1 MQALLGI
8 VVLLALSW
16 LMSENRGAISWR
28 FVVIGVAVQAI
39 LAALFLH
46 APWLSSVLLAINGF
60 VSAVGEATTAGTVFM
75 FGFLGGGEFPVG
87 SVAES
92 PYIFAFRV
100 LPQVVVFS
108 VVVALLWHWRV
119 LPTLVR
125 GLSWALRKTF
135 HISGTVATAAAASL
149 FLGMIETP
157 MVIRAYLSQLTR
169 SEFFT
174 VMSLGMAT
182 VAGTVM
188 ILFAALL
195 GDILDGVVGHIV
207 GASMINVIGALYL
220 SRLFIPETQTIEI
233 ASSDISLSYD
243 SSMDA
248 LTRGTQDG
256 LAMAVNIG
264 AMLLVLISFVALGN
278 MILGGF
284 TGTETLT
291 IESILGFLFA
301 PLAWLIGVPW
311 EHAGLAGSLLGTKVV
326 LNEVMA
332 YVQFAASADL
342 FTEHSRL
349 IMLYALCGF
358 ANIGS
363 LGILI
368 GGLLVLV
375 PERKNEY
382 LSIAPKSVVCGTLV
396 NLITGAIVGLV
407 SLV

>member
-1 MQALLGI
+1 
-8 VVLLALSW
+8 
-16 LMSENRGAISWR
+16 
-28 FVVIGVAVQAI
+28 
-39 LAALFLH
+39 
-46 APWLSSVLLAINGF
+46 
-60 VSAVGEATTAGTVFM
+60 
-75 FGFLGGGEFPVG
+75 
-87 SVAES
+87 
-92 PYIFAFRV
+92 
-100 LPQVVVFS
+100 
-108 VVVALLWHWRV
+108 
-119 LPTLVR
+119 
-125 GLSWALRKTF
+125 
-135 HISGTVATAAAASL
+135 
-149 FLGMIETP
+149 

-301 PLAWLIGVPW
+301 PLAWLIGIPW

>member
-28 FVVIGVAVQAI
+28 FVIIGVAVQAI

-75 FGFLGGGEFPVG
+75 FGFLGGGEFPVD

-169 SEFFT
+169 SEFLT

-301 PLAWLIGVPW
+301 PLA
-311 EHAGLAGSLLGTKVV
+311 GSLLGTKVV

-396 NLITGAIVGLV
+396 NLITGAIVGLI

>member
-1 MQALLGI
+1 
-8 VVLLALSW
+8 
-16 LMSENRGAISWR
+16 
-28 FVVIGVAVQAI
+28 
-39 LAALFLH
+39 
-46 APWLSSVLLAINGF
+46 
-60 VSAVGEATTAGTVFM
+60 
-75 FGFLGGGEFPVG
+75 
-87 SVAES
+87 
-92 PYIFAFRV
+92 
-100 LPQVVVFS
+100 
-108 VVVALLWHWRV
+108 
-119 LPTLVR
+119 
-125 GLSWALRKTF
+125 
-135 HISGTVATAAAASL
+135 
-149 FLGMIETP
+149 
-157 MVIRAYLSQLTR
+157 
-169 SEFFT
+169 
-174 VMSLGMAT
+174 
-182 VAGTVM
+182 
-188 ILFAALL
+188 
-195 GDILDGVVGHIV
+195 
-207 GASMINVIGALYL
+207 
-220 SRLFIPETQTIEI
+220 
-233 ASSDISLSYD
+233 
-243 SSMDA
+243 MDA

-278 MILGGF
+278 MILGGI
-284 TGTETLT
+284 TSTETLT

-301 PLAWLIGVPW
+301 PLAWLIGIPW
-311 EHAGLAGSLLGTKVV
+311 EQAGLAGSLLGTKVV

>member
-1 MQALLGI
+1 M
-8 VVLLALSW
+8 
-16 LMSENRGAISWR
+16 
-28 FVVIGVAVQAI
+28 
-39 LAALFLH
+39 
-46 APWLSSVLLAINGF
+46 
-60 VSAVGEATTAGTVFM
+60 
-75 FGFLGGGEFPVG
+75 
-87 SVAES
+87 
-92 PYIFAFRV
+92 
-100 LPQVVVFS
+100 
-108 VVVALLWHWRV
+108 
-119 LPTLVR
+119 
-125 GLSWALRKTF
+125 
-135 HISGTVATAAAASL
+135 
-149 FLGMIETP
+149 
-157 MVIRAYLSQLTR
+157 
-169 SEFFT
+169 
-174 VMSLGMAT
+174 
-182 VAGTVM
+182 
-188 ILFAALL
+188 
-195 GDILDGVVGHIV
+195 
-207 GASMINVIGALYL
+207 
-220 SRLFIPETQTIEI
+220 
-233 ASSDISLSYD
+233 
-243 SSMDA
+243 
-248 LTRGTQDG
+248 
-256 LAMAVNIG
+256 AMAVNIG

-301 PLAWLIGVPW
+301 PLAWLIGIPW